1 MKRPVSVIPSSSSYI
16 MITTLVYALLGAI
29 FLESDNIYGE
39 KEASNTN
46 NVDNHKT
53 FTYELVS
60 ASCKSPC
67 PSDAE
72 MCITMCA

>member
-1 MKRPVSVIPSSSSYI
+1 MKKRSVSTIPSSYI
-16 MITTLVYALLGAI
+16 LITTLIYALIGAT

-39 KEASNTN
+39 KKASNTN
-46 NVDNHKT
+46 DVNNDKT
-53 FTYELVS
+53 FTSELVS

-67 PSDAE
+67 PSNAE

>member
-1 MKRPVSVIPSSSSYI
+1 MNRSVSAIPSSYI

-39 KEASNTN
+39 KEISNTN
-46 NVDNHKT
+46 DVNNDKT
-53 FTYELVS
+53 FTPELVS